1 MDSLIQRQYTEEGEN
16 LREIPWNVY
25 PRPQLRRTKWA
36 CLNGSWDFE
45 TAGWKGKIMVPFCAE
60 SLLSGFAGTIRYGE
74 DLRYGRTF
82 SIPEDWQGM
91 RVRLHFGAVN
101 SSCEVRIND
110 RVVGRHENGY
120 LAFSFDVTDYLEASG
135 RENRLEVIV
144 KNDLSGQYPWGKQKE
159 KRGGMWYTPCSGI
172 WQTVWMEPVP
182 EKYVEKLEINV
193 DLEGAG
199 IKVKG
204 VSEGILICEG
214 KQYEIADGS
223 VRVKPENVRTWSPED
238 PYLYEFTIQSG
249 EDEVTSYFALRTI
262 SVSAGKEYA
271 RLFLNQKPYFFN
283 GILDQGYYSDGLYTP
298 ADPALYEKDILAMK
312 ELGFNTLRKHLKIEP
327 EQFYYDCDRLG
338 MIVFQDM
345 VNNGDYKFMRDTIWP
360 TFGIKKE
367 DDRKKHRDPKTREA
381 FLQGMRGTVEQLRNH
396 SCICY
401 WTIFNE
407 GWGQFE
413 ADKAYEILKQMDPS
427 RIVDATSGWF
437 QQSKTDVESKHLY
450 FEKLHLGK
458 RRHLPQVLSEFG
470 GYVYKIPEH
479 SFHRKDTYGYRIF
492 KDRESFAKAFV
503 KTYLE
508 KIVPLARRGL
518 SASVYTQVSD
528 VEDETNGMLTYDRR
542 ICKLDP
548 EETKEIETALQ
559 SAVREVING
568 IMP

>member
-1 MDSLIQRQYTEEGEN
+1 VDDLIQRQYTEEGEN
-16 LREIPWNVY
+16 LKEIPWNVY

-45 TAGWKGKIMVPFCAE
+45 TVGWKGKIMVPFCAE
-60 SLLSGFAGTIRYGE
+60 SLLSGFDGTIRYGE

-159 KRGGMWYTPCSGI
+159 KRGGMWYTPSSGI

-193 DLEGAG
+193 DLEGANISVVG
-199 IKVKG
+199 M
-204 VSEGILICEG
+204 SEGILICEG
-214 KQYEIADGS
+214 RRYEIVDGS
-223 VRVKPENVRTWSPED
+223 VRVEPENARTWSPED
-238 PYLYEFTIQSG
+238 PCLYEFTIQSG
-249 EDEVTSYFALRTI
+249 EDEVASYFALRTI
-262 SVSAGKEYA
+262 SISAGKEYA

-298 ADPALYEKDILAMK
+298 ADPSLFEKDVLAMK
-312 ELGFNTLRKHLKIEP
+312 ELGFNTLRKHLKVEP

-381 FLQGMRGTVEQLRNH
+381 FLEGMRGTVEQLRNH

-458 RRHLPQVLSEFG
+458 RRNLPQVLSEFG

-479 SFHRKDTYGYRIF
+479 SFHLKDTYGYRIY

-508 KIVPLARRGL
+508 KIVPMAGRGL
-518 SASVYTQVSD
+518 SAAIYTQVSD

-542 ICKLDP
+542 VCKLDP
-548 EETKEIETALQ
+548 EETKEIEAVLQ
-559 SAVREVING
+559 KAVREG
-568 IMP
+568 EFL